1 MVMAE
6 GTGGK
11 SMSRPHTTAKPS
23 ARATGAADLLR
34 AIRSRLFALAVVP
47 AVAAL
52 VFAVPASAE
61 GDSVGPPG
69 GTIYAFDVAYRT
81 VATPT
86 SLPDNGPTDTIYV
99 FPDCASCASVSEA
112 APGSPGYN
120 GGRWR
125 VVRAWGITSQLTNAD
140 DVAATASALT
150 DTGIRFICPLI
161 NA

>member
-1 MVMAE
+1 MRRSDRKWQTSAYAAGAE
-6 GTGGK
+6 G
-11 SMSRPHTTAKPS
+11 H
-23 ARATGAADLLR
+23 LR
-34 AIRSRLFALAVVP
+34 VMLRRLFALSVVP
-47 AVAAL
+47 AAAL
-52 VFAVPASAE
+52 VFAVPALAAGNSL
-61 GDSVGPPG
+61 GPPG

-125 VVRAWGITSQLTNAD
+125 VVQAWGITSQLTNAHD
-140 DVAATASALT
+140 VVAAASALT

-161 NA
+161 KA